1 MSNNGFVI
9 ETTSLTKQ
17 FGRRTAVEDV
27 DLTVPRGCA
36 FGLLGHNGAGKTT
49 LIRMLVGLIA
59 PDRGQVRVL
68 GRDVRAEPRA
78 TLARVGAVVERPGL
92 HDHLT
97 GRENLRIVAA
107 VRGPRAMAAID
118 GALERVGLTE
128 RAHDRVHGYS
138 QGMRQRLGLARCL
151 LADPE
156 LLILDEPTNGLDPHG
171 IHEIRGIVAGLVG
184 EGRTVLVS
192 SHLLDEI
199 EKTCQAAAVI
209 DNGRLI
215 AQGPIG
221 SLLRGAYPE
230 FEVGCDRPVADLLT
244 GHPAV
249 VDVRPVPD
257 GVRLRLR
264 DPAAISEINAL
275 LVGSG
280 VVVTRVTPVTSSL
293 EERFLQHT
301 TKIGKPR

>member
-1 MSNNGFVI
+1 VSPPLVEARGLGHAFGERVVLRGV
-9 ETTSLTKQ
+9 ELRVEPGTSLAL
-17 FGRRTAVEDV
+17 FG
-27 DLTVPRGCA
+27 P
-36 FGLLGHNGAGKTT
+36 NGAGKST
-49 LIRMLVGLIA
+49 LLRALAGLVRPLKGEALLDGTNASDAPPALRRRVGYVGHRPLVWGGLTA
-59 PDRGQVRVL
+59 RENLLLYARLYGVSEDAVDGQ
-68 GRDVRAEPRA
+68 
-78 TLARVGAVVERPGL
+78 LARVGLA
-92 HDHLT
+92 
-97 GRENLRIVAA
+97 GRGDDLAREL
-107 VRGPRAMAAID
+107 
-118 GALERVGLTE
+118 
-128 RAHDRVHGYS
+128 S

-171 IHEIRGIVAGLVG
+171 IHEIRGIVAALVG

-221 SLLRGAYPE
+221 TLLRAAHPQ
-230 FEVGCDRPVADLLT
+230 FEVGCDAPATAAARLA

-249 VDVRPVPD
+249 VQVRPVPA
-257 GVRLRLR
+257 GVRLTLR
-264 DPAAISEINAL
+264 EPGAISAINAL
-275 LVGSG
+275 LVGGG
-280 VVVTRVTPVTSSL
+280 VVVTRIAPVTSSL

-301 TKIGKPR
+301 TKIGSDR